1 MIRRPPR
8 STRTDTLFPYTT
20 LFRSPDQRVLSRR
33 AEIAAA
39 LRGIVP
45 GEGVIDD
52 PDGLRPYESDGLTA
66 YRQPP
71 MIVVLPE
78 TVEQVS
84 AILCWCHNEGVKE
97 TGRAHV

>member
-1 MIRRPPR
+1 MSISMPE
-8 STRTDTLFPYTT
+8 
-20 LFRSPDQRVLSRR
+20 PDQRVLSRR

-84 AILCWCHNEGVKE
+84 AILCWCHKEGVKVVPRGSG
-97 TGRAHV
+97 TDRKSTRLNSSH